1 MGERAL
7 LLWALEGTLSRR
19 ENGPGIRLDARRSRA
34 MGEGRKDI
42 HSAVR
47 ERIIGD
53 PDFYDA
59 VMSDPREALKEGLGL
74 EIPVNVGIRVHRQ
87 TPQRLHIVLPFVL
100 PAELRPDAPA
110 GSPVDEE

>member
-1 MGERAL
+1 M
-7 LLWALEGTLSRR
+7 S
-19 ENGPGIRLDARRSRA
+19 
-34 MGEGRKDI
+34 EGRKDI

-59 VMSDPREALKEGLGL
+59 VMSDPREALRGGLGL

-87 TPQRLHIVLPFVL
+87 TPERLHIVLPFVL

-110 GSPVDEE
+110 ETPIAGE